1 LLNGKAVRLS
11 ATEYLAAYPW
21 PLNRVPLSV
30 KLFVSHAKE
39 RNVSGFQCSLM
50 AVGAAV
56 GLALA
61 IPGLAWAES
70 CPSQCAS
77 GKVALGI
84 MAPLSGPSAT
94 FGQPAAKAVE
104 IGVREL
110 NAAGGLLGIPVERL
124 IGDDRCD
131 AGMAATVAKHHVE
144 QDKINF
150 VIGPLCP
157 NVAMDAAPIYAKA
170 GVIEFVPT
178 ITTVELTQ
186 RYPDNI
192 FRIAATDE
200 QAAQALGRY
209 LAREQKGKKLT
220 VVYNEVFYTRAIA
233 EMVRLALPA
242 EFQTSAHFEALLDV
256 PGVTD
261 RLADKLLRDPPDIIY
276 LALDAGPL
284 FEFVGKLRA
293 RGVKSLLIGGQHLL
307 SQTVWRQAGKAIEG
321 VLVIAPISLTDTKFQ
336 EAVDLLKRADVIPDL
351 VALYSFA
358 AVQTWAGAVRRAGS
372 GEPKQVIEA
381 LRSGKFETAVGAV
394 AFDGKGDR
402 RDIRYS
408 VLTLQAGRLITGM
421 EWRQ

>member
-1 LLNGKAVRLS
+1 VVGFKRSLI
-11 ATEYLAAYPW
+11 AAG
-21 PLNRVPLSV
+21 SV
-30 KLFVSHAKE
+30 L
-39 RNVSGFQCSLM
+39 
-50 AVGAAV
+50 

-61 IPGLAWAES
+61 IPGLAWTES

-77 GKVALGI
+77 GKVVLGVI
-84 MAPLSGPSAT
+84 APISGPSAA
-94 FGQPAAKAVE
+94 FGQPAAKAIE
-104 IGVREL
+104 IAVRSL
-110 NAAGGLLGIPVERL
+110 NTAGGLLGIPVERL
-124 IGDDRCD
+124 VGDDRCD
-131 AGMAATVAKHHVE
+131 AGMAATVAKRHVE
-144 QDKINF
+144 QDKVNF

-192 FRIAATDE
+192 FRIAATD
-200 QAAQALGRY
+200 QQLAQALGRY
-209 LAREQKGKKLT
+209 LDREQKGKKLT
-220 VVYNEVFYTRAIA
+220 VVYNEIFYMRAMA
-233 EMVRLALPA
+233 EMVRLALPV
-242 EFQTSAHFEALLDV
+242 EFQTSAQFEPLLDV

-284 FEFVGKLRA
+284 FEFVGKLRT
-293 RGVKSLLIGGQHLL
+293 RGIKSLLIGDQHLL

-321 VLVIAPISLTDTKFQ
+321 VLVIAPITVTDNAKFR
-336 EAVDLLKRADVIPDL
+336 EAVDLLKGADVVPDL

-358 AVQTWAGAVRRAGS
+358 AVQTWAGAVRQAGR

-381 LRSGKFETAVGAV
+381 LRSGKFETAVGTV

-408 VLTLQAGRLITGM
+408 LLTLQAGRLITGV

>member
-1 LLNGKAVRLS
+1 V
-11 ATEYLAAYPW
+11 
-21 PLNRVPLSV
+21 V
-30 KLFVSHAKE
+30 
-39 RNVSGFQCSLM
+39 GFQRSLI
-50 AVGAAV
+50 AAGSV
-56 GLALA
+56 LGLALA
-61 IPGLAWAES
+61 IPGLAWTES

-77 GKVALGI
+77 GKVALGVI
-84 MAPLSGPSAT
+84 APISGPSAA
-94 FGQPAAKAVE
+94 FGQPAAKAIE
-104 IGVREL
+104 IAVRSL
-110 NAAGGLLGIPVERL
+110 NTAGGLLGIPVERL
-124 IGDDRCD
+124 VGDDRCD
-131 AGMAATVAKHHVE
+131 AGMAATVAKRHVE
-144 QDKINF
+144 QDKVNF

-192 FRIAATDE
+192 FRIAATD
-200 QAAQALGRY
+200 QQLAQALGRY
-209 LAREQKGKKLT
+209 LDREQKGKKLT
-220 VVYNEVFYTRAIA
+220 VVYNEIFYMRAMA
-233 EMVRLALPA
+233 EMVRLALPV
-242 EFQTSAHFEALLDV
+242 EFQTSAQFEPLLDV

-284 FEFVGKLRA
+284 FEFVGKLRT
-293 RGVKSLLIGGQHLL
+293 RGIKSLLIGDQHLL

-321 VLVIAPISLTDTKFQ
+321 VLVIAPITVTDNAKFR
-336 EAVDLLKRADVIPDL
+336 EAVDLLKGADVVPDL

-358 AVQTWAGAVRRAGS
+358 AVQTWAGAVRQAGR

-381 LRSGKFETAVGAV
+381 LRSGKFETAVGTV

-408 VLTLQAGRLITGM
+408 LLTLQAGRLITGV

>member
-1 LLNGKAVRLS
+1 M
-11 ATEYLAAYPW
+11 
-21 PLNRVPLSV
+21 
-30 KLFVSHAKE
+30 
-39 RNVSGFQCSLM
+39 SGFKFSLI

-61 IPGLAWAES
+61 IPGLALAES
-70 CPSQCAS
+70 CPPQCAS

-84 MAPLSGPSAT
+84 MAPLSGHSAA

-110 NAAGGLLGIPVERL
+110 NAAGGLLGIPVERVV
-124 IGDDRCD
+124 GDDLCD

-242 EFQTSAHFEALLDV
+242 EFRTSAHFESLLDV
-256 PGVTD
+256 PGATD

-307 SQTVWRQAGKAIEG
+307 SQTVWQQAGKVIEG
-321 VLVIAPISLTDTKFQ
+321 VLVIAPISLTDNPKFQ
-336 EAVDLLKRADVIPDL
+336 ETVDLLKRADVVPDL

-408 VLTLQAGRLITGM
+408 VLTLQAGRLITGV

>member
-1 LLNGKAVRLS
+1 MV
-11 ATEYLAAYPW
+11 
-21 PLNRVPLSV
+21 
-30 KLFVSHAKE
+30 
-39 RNVSGFQCSLM
+39 GFQRSLI
-50 AVGAAV
+50 AAGSV
-56 GLALA
+56 LGLALA
-61 IPGLAWAES
+61 IPGLAWTES

-77 GKVALGI
+77 GKVALGVI
-84 MAPLSGPSAT
+84 APISGPSAA
-94 FGQPAAKAVE
+94 FGQPAAKAIE
-104 IGVREL
+104 IAVRSL
-110 NAAGGLLGIPVERL
+110 NTAGGLLGIPVERL
-124 IGDDRCD
+124 VGDDRCD
-131 AGMAATVAKHHVE
+131 AGMAATVAKRHVE
-144 QDKINF
+144 QDKVNF

-192 FRIAATDE
+192 FRIAATD
-200 QAAQALGRY
+200 QQLAQALGRY
-209 LAREQKGKKLT
+209 LDREQKGKKLT
-220 VVYNEVFYTRAIA
+220 VVCNEIFYMRAMA
-233 EMVRLALPA
+233 EMVRLALPV
-242 EFQTSAHFEALLDV
+242 EFQTSAQFEPLLDV

-284 FEFVGKLRA
+284 FEFVGKLRT
-293 RGVKSLLIGGQHLL
+293 RGIKSLLIGDQHLL

-321 VLVIAPISLTDTKFQ
+321 VLVIAPITVTDNAKFR
-336 EAVDLLKRADVIPDL
+336 EAVDLLKGADVVPDL

-358 AVQTWAGAVRRAGS
+358 AVQTWAGAVRQAGS

-381 LRSGKFETAVGAV
+381 LRSGKFETAVGTV

-408 VLTLQAGRLITGM
+408 LLTLQAGRLITGV